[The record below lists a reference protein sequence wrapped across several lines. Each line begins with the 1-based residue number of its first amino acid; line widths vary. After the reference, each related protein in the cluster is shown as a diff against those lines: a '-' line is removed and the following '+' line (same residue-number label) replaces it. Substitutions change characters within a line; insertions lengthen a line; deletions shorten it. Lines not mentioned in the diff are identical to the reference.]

1 MLIKVIDQ
9 KGKTIW
15 VNPTYIN
22 GLREYRGGKCQFNV
36 SGWGMIVVNEPA
48 DDVAGSINLALHAE
62 ASMLSKSGNPEAQIA
77 ERAQA
82 EIAQQQAMITAIVIG
97 G

>member
-22 GLREYRGGKCQFNV
+22 GLRQYRGGKSQFNV
-36 SGWGMIVVNEPA
+36 SGWGMIVVNEPP

-62 ASMLSKSGNPEAQIA
+62 ASMVRNTGQTEAQIS

-82 EIAQQQAMITAIVIG
+82 EQAQQNAMISAIVIG

>member
-9 KGKTIW
+9 RGKTTW
-15 VNPTYIN
+15 VNPAYIRT
-22 GLREYRGGKCQFNV
+22 LRKYRDRKSQISV
-36 SGWGMIVVNEPA
+36 SGSGPIIVDEPL

-82 EIAQQQAMITAIVIG
+82 EIAQQQAMIAAIVIG